1 MLSGLLGSVL
11 GFGGSVVPA
20 ITDHFKQKNEQKFE
34 LAKMEKMAEL
44 RAAGFDHEMKMFE
57 TQAADNEHKRLI
69 EHDISINQ
77 GTGFISGLQKSVRPI
92 ITYCFFGLFAVIE
105 ITLLMEALEKGTDFS
120 EAINI
125 LWDEDT
131 KAIFA
136 AIISFW
142 FGSRAIDKS
151 RRK

>member
-1 MLSGLLGSVL
+1 
-11 GFGGSVVPA
+11 
-20 ITDHFKQKNEQKFE
+20 
-34 LAKMEKMAEL
+34 
-44 RAAGFDHEMKMFE
+44 
-57 TQAADNEHKRLI
+57 
-69 EHDISINQ
+69 
-77 GTGFISGLQKSVRPI
+77 
-92 ITYCFFGLFAVIE
+92 
-105 ITLLMEALEKGTDFS
+105 MEALEKGSDFS

-125 LWDEDT
+125 LWDDDT